1 MLGIKEKLE
10 SELHDWMSRLHV
22 GSDTRVE
29 DILEMYAYEYLVKL
43 KLISYFSD
51 HTVNKTVTIYLLNM
65 PNLLGYLYQQYQH
78 SDDANIYSEVERFAD
93 TLCKSL
99 AVKY

>member
-1 MLGIKEKLE
+1 MLEIKEKLE

-29 DILEMYAYEYLVKL
+29 DILETYAYEYLVKIE
-43 KLISYFSD
+43 LISYFSN
-51 HTVNKTVTIYLLNM
+51 HIINQTVEIYLLNM
-65 PNLLGYLYQQYQH
+65 QNLLDYLYQQYQH
-78 SDDANIYSEVERFAD
+78 SDDANICSKVEGFAD
-93 TLCKSL
+93 TLCRSR